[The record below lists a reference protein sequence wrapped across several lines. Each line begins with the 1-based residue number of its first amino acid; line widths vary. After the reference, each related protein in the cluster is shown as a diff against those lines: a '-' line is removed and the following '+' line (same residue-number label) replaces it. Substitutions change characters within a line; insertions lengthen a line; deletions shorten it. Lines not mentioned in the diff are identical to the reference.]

1 MILSPGC
8 WGFFLNQTLYTGGEG
23 REVDIPHFKATQ
35 MKQHWSPALFKDFHR
50 AEHDA
55 CGIVSALEKRRIP
68 TKENIMTCIQALVKM
83 NHRAGFINGEG
94 DGVGVHIDLPK
105 ALWMEKLAAAGQN
118 PEIANDPSFT
128 VGHIFINRTADVE
141 KIKET
146 IKQQFQQFG
155 LSMIFESDRVTH
167 SRALGPIALRQEPVF
182 WQVALLPSQNCHYL
196 SRRLFELLIDIEQDE
211 NVHVASL
218 SHFHVVYKVMGAGD
232 ILPKYY
238 EDLANPLIASTITL
252 GHNRYSTNTLSNF
265 FRVQPFSVLG
275 HNGEINTIAKLRE
288 EALMIDVPLPKD
300 GSDSQDL
307 SRTIETLICR
317 HDYSLFEAMD
327 LMFPPI
333 INEIKS
339 YPSHLQD
346 LYTYIREA
354 WGHFS
359 QGPAGIISRYG
370 DEAVFSVDS
379 LGLRPLWK
387 LETEDRFIFSSE
399 PGIIPTSEYTGEPK
413 PLAPGEKIGF
423 KWGANGA
430 IQMFEYADFQ
440 EEVYARFA
448 KRFDISNFRKRLEPP
463 ALAKHVFMAST
474 NKVHNGQYAAFGWDR
489 EHIQLLE
496 QMAEKG
502 AEPIRS
508 LGHDAPLAAIDNGRK
523 NLADFIKESVAVV
536 TNPAIDRDRETEHFS
551 TRTIIGKRP
560 ALFGEQDVSYAIE
573 LASPILVEGKL
584 GHECADLLQH
594 PSYDQIVHSFQA
606 KKLAYTIS
614 ATFSADETI
623 PDALQRL
630 SAEACDAVRSG
641 KTLLVIDDSQAHQ
654 REHLWLDPLLVTSM
668 LDHSLVEQGLRRHC
682 SILLRSGAIRSLHDF
697 IVVYGLGADAISPYL
712 MMATVASE
720 STPLP
725 VVHLFNALNKGL
737 EKVISTIGIHEL
749 RGYSRLF
756 SSIGLHND
764 VADTLKIDNFFGSD
778 SLTHNFASLKE
789 DAIARLADYGDESA
803 KPRKTFH
810 LFPRIWKAIGEV
822 AQTGVYDH
830 YREKLTELETETP
843 TTIRHLLDL
852 KKTKNS
858 LLAEKVDISV
868 GEHSLPFVIA
878 SMSFGSQ
885 NEVAFRAYAEA
896 ADRLNMISL
905 NGEGGEI
912 KDMLGKYPRSRGQ
925 QIASGRFGVNAE
937 LLNSSNLLEIKIGQ
951 GAKPG
956 EGGHLP
962 GSKVTAKIAEA
973 RNATIGS
980 DLISPSNN
988 HDIYSIEDLAQMI
1001 AELKTAN
1008 DQAKVA
1014 VKVPVVPNI
1023 GTIAVGIAKAGADI
1037 ITLSGFDGGTG
1048 AARIH
1053 ALQHVGLP
1061 VEIGVKAAHNALL
1074 EAGLRNKVEIWA
1086 DGGIKSALDVIKIML
1101 LGANRIGFGTL
1112 SMIAIGCTTCR
1123 GCHLDTCHVGIATQI
1138 ESEAQAKE
1146 HGLRRFVPRQFNAA
1160 VQGLVHLFT
1169 AFGHELKMLTASLGY
1184 ERLQDLVGR
1193 SDLLEQTRGFDQ
1205 LNLASLLNV
1214 LEIEQFSQKEAA
1226 ASLEEPQM
1234 LVAAGAEYLDHRV
1247 EDLHR
1252 SREFSTVTS
1261 EQRVLGSRV
1270 SCHRVR
1276 GRLDGSYKKLPN
1288 ITLRFKNGSIPGN
1301 GLGAYNS
1308 HGIDIHVD
1316 GGAQDGIGKTSFGG
1330 SILIFK
1336 SKGKDGKF
1344 YNGSVGKGFGYG
1356 AQKGLLVAQ
1365 GNADARA
1372 GIRLSGAD
1380 LIIGGQVTAP
1390 IPEQE
1395 HGNIGARANIK
1406 GFAFEYMTNGRGLVL
1421 GDPGPWICAGMT
1433 GGVVYLRHQPEMG
1446 LTRAALERRIA
1457 KGAQVRIEPL
1467 NGQGRADVKALLS
1480 QYIALLIEHEQEQE
1494 AEALKPLLEH
1504 PEHHFFQI
1512 SPTKEQAD
1520 PSVSTE

>member
-1 MILSPGC
+1 
-8 WGFFLNQTLYTGGEG
+8 
-23 REVDIPHFKATQ
+23 
-35 MKQHWSPALFKDFHR
+35 MKQRWNPSLFRDFHQE
-50 AEHDA
+50 EHDA
-55 CGIVSALEKRRIP
+55 CGIVSAIEKRRIP
-68 TKENIMTCIQALVKM
+68 TRENIMTCIEALVKM

-94 DGVGVHIDLPK
+94 DGVGIHIDIPRT
-105 ALWMEKLAAAGQN
+105 LWMEKLANAGQN
-118 PEIANDPSFT
+118 PEIANNRNFI
-128 VGHIFINRTADVE
+128 VGHIFISRSTNVE
-141 KIKET
+141 QTKMT
-146 IKQQFQQFG
+146 IQQLFKQSGF
-155 LSMIFESDRVTH
+155 LLVFESDRVTSSH
-167 SRALGPIALRQEPVF
+167 ALGPIALRQEPVF
-182 WQVALLPSQNCHYL
+182 WQVALLPSDDAQL
-196 SRRLFELLIDIEQDE
+196 AQRLFNLLIEIEQDE

-218 SHFHVVYKVMGAGD
+218 SNFHVVYKVMGAGD

-238 EDLANPLIASTITL
+238 HDLANPLVASTMTL

-275 HNGEINTIAKLRE
+275 HNGEINTIAKLRD
-288 EALMIDVPLPKD
+288 EAAMIDVPLTNG

-307 SRTIETLICR
+307 SRTMETLICR
-317 HDYSLFEAMD
+317 HGYSLFEAMD
-327 LMFPPI
+327 ILFPPI
-333 INEIKS
+333 INEIKA
-339 YPSHLQD
+339 YPGHLQD
-346 LYTYIREA
+346 LYAYIREA
-354 WGHFS
+354 WGHFA

-370 DEAVFSVDS
+370 DEAVFSVDA

-387 LETEDRFIFSSE
+387 LETEHRFIFSSE
-399 PGIIPTSEYTGEPK
+399 PGIIPASEYTGDPK
-413 PLAPGEKIGF
+413 PLAPGEKIGL
-423 KWGANGA
+423 KWNNNEQ
-430 IQMFEYADFQ
+430 IRVFEYGEFQ
-440 EEVYARFA
+440 EEVYTRFS
-448 KRFDISNFRKRLEPP
+448 KRFDITNFRKRLDPP
-463 ALAKHVFMAST
+463 ALEKHVVALAPT
-474 NKVHNGQYAAFGWDR
+474 KVHNGQYAAFGWDR

-508 LGHDAPLAAIDNGRK
+508 LGHDAPLAAINPNRK
-523 NLADFIKESVAVV
+523 NIADFIKESVAVV

-551 TRTIIGKRP
+551 TRTVIGKRP
-560 ALFGEQDVSYAIE
+560 PLFETQEPSYVIE
-573 LASPILVEGKL
+573 LVSPILIEGKL
-584 GHECADLLQH
+584 GYECADILNH
-594 PSYDQIVHSFQA
+594 PSYDQIVHAFDT
-606 KKLAYTIS
+606 KKLVHFIS
-614 ATFSADETI
+614 ATFTANETI
-623 PDALQRL
+623 RDALYRL
-630 SAEACDAVRSG
+630 SIEACEAVRSG
-641 KTLLVIDDSQAHQ
+641 KTLLVIDDADAHQ
-654 REHLWLDPLLVTSM
+654 NGNLWIDPLLVTSVI
-668 LDHSLVEQGLRRHC
+668 DQSLTKNGLRRDC

-697 IVVYGLGADAISPYL
+697 IVAYGLGANVISPYL
-712 MMATVASE
+712 MFATVASE
-720 STPLP
+720 DSIKP
-725 VVHLFNALNKGL
+725 VINLFNALNKGL

-756 SSIGLHND
+756 SSIGLHD
-764 VADTLKIDNFFGSD
+764 EVADVLKVVNFFGSD
-778 SLTHNFASLKE
+778 SLLYDFAALKE
-789 DAIARLADYGDESA
+789 DAIARAKDYINENA
-803 KPRKTFH
+803 KPGKTFH

-822 AQTGVYDH
+822 AQTASYDS

-852 KKTKNS
+852 KKAKKDIPI
-858 LLAEKVDISV
+858 EKVDISV
-868 GEHSLPFVIA
+868 GDHSLPFVIA

-912 KDMLGKYPRSRGQ
+912 KDMLGKYPRTRGQ
-925 QIASGRFGVNAE
+925 QIASGRFGVNVE

-1074 EAGLRNKVEIWA
+1074 EAGLRHKVEIWA
-1086 DGGIKSALDVIKIML
+1086 DGGIKSALDVIKVML

-1146 HGLRRFVPRQFNAA
+1146 HGLRRFVPRQFDAA
-1160 VQGLVHLFT
+1160 VQGLVNLFT
-1169 AFGHELKMLTASLGY
+1169 AFGNELKALTAALGY
-1184 ERLQDLVGR
+1184 ERLQDIVGR
-1193 SDLLEQTRGFDQ
+1193 SDLLEQTRGLDQ
-1205 LNLASLLNV
+1205 MNLKYLL
-1214 LEIEQFSQKEAA
+1214 ETIGIEQLGQKEAA
-1226 ASLEEPQM
+1226 ANLEESQL
-1234 LVAAGAEYLDHRV
+1234 LVAAGAEYLDYRV
-1247 EDLHR
+1247 EDLHH

-1276 GRLDGSYKKLPN
+1276 GRLDGSYKTLSN
-1288 ITLRFKNGSIPGN
+1288 VTLRFKNGSIPGN

-1308 HGIDIHVD
+1308 HGIHIHVD
-1316 GGAQDGIGKTSFGG
+1316 GGAQDGIGKTAFGG

-1336 SKGKDGKF
+1336 AKGKDGKF
-1344 YNGSVGKGFGYG
+1344 YNGAVGKGFGYG

-1380 LIIGGQVTAP
+1380 MIIGGQVTVP
-1390 IPEQE
+1390 IPENE

-1446 LTRAALERRIA
+1446 LTKAALERRIA
-1457 KGAQVRIEPL
+1457 KGAQVRIERL
-1467 NGQGRADVKALLS
+1467 DERGKADVKELLSKYMALLV
-1480 QYIALLIEHEQEQE
+1480 EHEQYEE
-1494 AEALKPLLEH
+1494 AESLKLLLEN
-1504 PEHHFFQI
+1504 PEDHFFQVI
-1512 SPTKEQAD
+1512 PAKEQAD